1 MRGRQSNFKIL
12 CVGTMNYPDDMFEE
26 ASRREASLKAVE
38 KLYEEN
44 GDALKQLAEIETEER
59 MMSRKN
65 RVQQVMNEYYSK
77 LGPGPYYYDNSA
89 VAAALREAV
98 EGLNIEPDPDR
109 ELSIEKHHFIRGQN
123 WVKDAILNLA
133 VELDVEEL

>member
-1 MRGRQSNFKIL
+1 
-12 CVGTMNYPDDMFEE
+12 
-26 ASRREASLKAVE
+26 
-38 KLYEEN
+38 
-44 GDALKQLAEIETEER
+44 
-59 MMSRKN
+59 MSRKS
-65 RVQQVMNEYYSK
+65 RARQIMNEYYVNC
-77 LGPGPYYYDNSA
+77 GPGPYYYDNFG

-133 VELDVEEL
+133 NELEDDEL